1 MKKFKLLNFR
11 KFGVNQNLLRT
22 MKLTLLFLTVCFL
35 QVSATVYSQNTKFT
49 FNAKNQKVVDILQDI
64 ESQSEFRFFYQ
75 REQVDVERTVNLQ
88 ANNQTIDQI
97 LTRLFASEGID
108 YYMREDHLI
117 LLKPV
122 GINASNYNILTDAQ
136 QQRMISGKVTDSR
149 GQPLPGVT
157 VVVKGTTQ
165 GTVTDANGEYTLA
178 NLPAGATL
186 SFSFVGMYPQEVVVG
201 DQTVINISM
210 TEETFGI
217 EEVVAI
223 GYGTVKKS
231 DLTGS
236 VASVNSERLL
246 DKPAFNVAQAIS
258 GKVAG
263 VKIVERT
270 GAPGG
275 NPMIRIRGTNSINS
289 DNSPLVVVDGVVGVA
304 NALTILNPNE
314 IESIE
319 VLKDASATA
328 IYGARGANGV
338 ILITT
343 KRGYVGDVQVE
354 YNGYVSHGVLQKNLE
369 SLNAEQFLYVYT
381 QSWLNVKKYTR
392 GGTPN
397 WPLCVDASILPADRL
412 ANANT
417 YSEYPHLFERTTQVG
432 YTIPLMGKDGNYYK
446 PRFDTDWE
454 GAIFVPSTSTNHQ
467 FTIRGGSE
475 NAQLGAFIGYSLE
488 DGLLLNSK
496 FDRYS
501 GRMTGDFKIAKWL
514 DLNTQ
519 IAINKNK
526 EKANDVSYFSGGI
539 ARGVVEAFPIIP
551 LEFPDDQ
558 ATYGAFAGLYGRNL
572 HFPVGEVDHQ
582 SPWQVSKTVER
593 FTDRSQFTGNL
604 SLIFK
609 ITPDLTFRTNFAADD
624 NSSKYNYYG
633 GRDVTRGD
641 QGRADIN
648 VTKTLYWQNENYFNY
663 NKTSGDH
670 TIDGVLGLSWSR
682 YTYENLNTY
691 NTRFFDDFYKWHNI
705 GVGTHSRPAPSSSDG
720 QNSLNSYFA
729 RANYNYKSK
738 YLLTFTG
745 RVDGSSKFGANS
757 KYGFFP
763 SGSVA
768 WRISEENFAQNIS
781 SLSNLKLR
789 LSLGQTGNQEIGS
802 YVTQAFIGSTN
813 VALGGVVRPGLYP
826 SSMAS
831 PNLKWE
837 KTTQY
842 NGGIDIGLIDNR
854 VAMSVDYYYK
864 LTSDMLLSVPLP
876 TSTTTGSV
884 RDNYGEIENKGFEI
898 MLNTHNIKGN
908 QFNWFTDIAWSANK
922 NKIVKLGPT
931 GEDILR
937 NSWVGGANTV
947 LREGESVA
955 TFWGLNRL
963 GTYSTQEASLAAR
976 YGFVPGDV
984 KYEDINNDGSINAS
998 DGYLLGS
1005 AFPKWD
1011 MDFNNR
1017 FEYKNFDF
1025 SLDIRVSY
1033 GAKMQNRMNHSG
1045 QDRQT
1050 MGNSLASVLDAW
1062 RPDHQDTKIGQVRP
1076 GMGGAYYQ
1084 TYPDTHWIEDASYV
1098 RGEGATLGYNLNRN
1112 ALEQI
1117 GVSSVRLYFTAK
1129 NFFVLTKYSGYDP
1142 EGSDSGNMDS
1152 ITPHMDFYQY
1162 PRPTTYTFGV
1172 NVNF

>member
-1 MKKFKLLNFR
+1 MKKIKLYDFR
-11 KFGVNQNLLRT
+11 VISIIQCLIRT
-22 MKLTLLFLTVCFL
+22 KKL
-35 QVSATVYSQNTKFT
+35 
-49 FNAKNQKVVDILQDI
+49 IP
-64 ESQSEFRFFYQ
+64 
-75 REQVDVERTVNLQ
+75 
-88 ANNQTIDQI
+88 
-97 LTRLFASEGID
+97 
-108 YYMREDHLI
+108 I
-117 LLKPV
+117 LLVACLIQGTAAAKE
-122 GINASNYNILTDAQ
+122 GNSGNHFQRDLQSTEIQ
-136 QQRMISGKVTDSR
+136 QQQTVTGRVTDPG

-157 VVVKGTTQ
+157 VLVKGTTQ
-165 GTVTDANGEYTLA
+165 GTVTNADGEYTIV
-178 NLPAGATL
+178 NVPADATL
-186 SFSFVGMYPQEVVVG
+186 VFQFVGMKTQEFIVG
-201 DQTVINISM
+201 NQTRINLSM
-210 TEETFGI
+210 EEETIGL

-236 VASVNSERLL
+236 VASVSAERLL

-275 NPMIRIRGTNSINS
+275 SPMIRIRGTNSINS
-289 DNSPLVVVDGVVGVA
+289 ENSPLVVVDGVVGVA

-343 KRGYVGDVQVE
+343 KRGFAGDVQVE
-354 YNGYVSHGVLQKNLE
+354 YDGYVSHGMLQKNLK
-369 SLNAEQFLYVYT
+369 SLDAEQFLYVYT
-381 QSWLNVKKYTR
+381 QAWLNVSKYTR

-397 WPLCVDASILPADRL
+397 WPLCVDGSILPADRL
-412 ANANT
+412 ATAKT
-417 YSEYPHLFERTTQVG
+417 YSEYPHLFERTSQGG
-432 YTIPLMGKDGNYYK
+432 YSVPLMGKDGNYYR
-446 PRFDTDWE
+446 PRFDTNWE
-454 GAIFVPSTSTNHQ
+454 EAIFVPSTSTNHQ

-475 NAQLGAFIGYSLE
+475 NARLGTFIGYSLE
-488 DGLLLNSK
+488 DGLLLNSQI
-496 FDRYS
+496 DRYS
-501 GRMTGDFKIAKWL
+501 ARMTGDFKIASWL
-514 DLNTQ
+514 ELSSQ
-519 IAINKNK
+519 IAFNKNK

-539 ARGVVEAFPIIP
+539 ARGVIEAFPIIP
-551 LEFPDDQ
+551 LEFPDDEGV
-558 ATYGAFAGLYGRNL
+558 YGAFAGLYGRNL

-593 FTDRSQFTGNL
+593 FTDRSQFTGSL
-604 SLIFK
+604 SLIFNLSEA
-609 ITPDLTFRTNFAADD
+609 LTFRTNFAADD

-663 NKTSGDH
+663 DKTMGSH
-670 TIDGVLGLSWSR
+670 TVNGVLGASWSR

-720 QNSLNSYFA
+720 QNSLNSYYA
-729 RANYNYKSK
+729 RLNYSYMSK

-745 RVDGSSKFGANS
+745 RVDGSSKFGKNS

-768 WRISEENFAQNIS
+768 WRISEEDIFRNSNN
-781 SLSNLKLR
+781 LSNLKLR
-789 LSLGQTGNQEIGS
+789 FSVGQTGNQEIGS

-813 VALGGVVRPGLYP
+813 VALGGVVQPGLFP

-842 NGGIDIGLIDNR
+842 NGGVDIGLFSNR
-854 VAMSVDYYYK
+854 IAASVDYYYK

-884 RDNYGEIENKGFEI
+884 RSNYGEIENKGFEV
-898 MLNTHNIKGN
+898 MLNTHNIRSN
-908 QFNWFTDIAWSANK
+908 RFNWYTDIAWSANQ

-963 GTYSTQEASLAAR
+963 GTYSTEEASLAAR

-1011 MDFNNR
+1011 AYFNNR
-1017 FEYKNFDF
+1017 IIIGSFDV
-1025 SLDIRVSY
+1025 SVDIRISY

-1084 TYPDTHWIEDASYV
+1084 TYPDTHWIEDASYI
-1098 RGEGATLGYNLNRN
+1098 RGEGATIGYTFSGNPLVKSGLNR
-1112 ALEQI
+1112 L
-1117 GVSSVRLYFTAK
+1117 RLYATAK
-1129 NFFVLTKYSGYDP
+1129 NFFVLTEYSGYDP

-1162 PRPTTYTFGV
+1162 PRPTTFTFGV
-1172 NVNF
+1172 NIIF

>member
-1 MKKFKLLNFR
+1 MKNRISMMKGILFSLLWTFS
-11 KFGVNQNLLRT
+11 
-22 MKLTLLFLTVCFL
+22 LF
-35 QVSATVYSQNTKFT
+35 VSAQNITVTG
-49 FNAKNQKVVDILQDI
+49 KVSD
-64 ESQSEFRFFYQ
+64 
-75 REQVDVERTVNLQ
+75 
-88 ANNQTIDQI
+88 ANN
-97 LTRLFASEGID
+97 E
-108 YYMREDHLI
+108 
-117 LLKPV
+117 
-122 GINASNYNILTDAQ
+122 
-136 QQRMISGKVTDSR
+136 
-149 GQPLPGVT
+149 PLVGVT
-157 VVVKGTTQ
+157 IRIQGTQ
-165 GTVTDANGEYTLA
+165 IGTVTDSDGNFTLT
-178 NLPAGATL
+178 NVPPNSQLEV
-186 SFSFVGMYPQEVVVG
+186 SYVGMRTEFIPLNGRNYVQVILAEDTELLEEVVV
-201 DQTVINISM
+201 V
-210 TEETFGI
+210 
-217 EEVVAI
+217 
-223 GYGTVKKS
+223 GYGTMKKS

-236 VASVNSERLL
+236 ITSISSERLL
-246 DKPAFNVAQAIS
+246 DKPVFNVAQAIS
-258 GKVAG
+258 GKAPG

-343 KRGYVGDVQVE
+343 KRGYAGDVQVE
-354 YNGYVSHGVLQKNLE
+354 YDGNVSYGVLQRHLE
-369 SLNAEQFLYVYT
+369 SLNAEQFMYVYT
-381 QSWLNVKKYTR
+381 QAWKNVTKYTR

-397 WPLCVDASILPADRL
+397 WPLLADASILPPDRVAD
-412 ANANT
+412 ATT
-417 YSEYPHLFERTTQVG
+417 YSEYPHLFERTTQGG
-432 YTIPLMGKDGNYYK
+432 YSVPLVGKDGNYYK

-467 FTIRGGSE
+467 VSIRGGSE
-475 NAQLGAFIGYSLE
+475 SAQLGAFIGYSLE
-488 DGLLLNSK
+488 EGLLLNSR
-496 FDRYS
+496 FDRYT
-501 GRMTGDFKIAKWL
+501 GRMTGDFKITKWL
-514 DLNTQ
+514 DLSTQ

-526 EKANDVSYFSGGI
+526 ETANDVSYFSGGI

-551 LEFPDDQ
+551 LEFPNDESI
-558 ATYGAFAGLYGRNL
+558 YGAYAGKFGRNL
-572 HFPVGEVDHQ
+572 HFPVGEIDHQ
-582 SPWQVSKTVER
+582 SPWQVSKTTER
-593 FTDRSQFTGNL
+593 FTDRSQFTANL

-648 VTKTLYWQNENYFNY
+648 VSKTLYWQSENYFNY
-663 NKTSGDH
+663 NKTVGYH
-670 TIDGVLGLSWSR
+670 MIDGMLGASWSR
-682 YTYENLNTY
+682 FSWENLNTF
-691 NTRFFDDFYKWHNI
+691 NTTFFDDFYKWHNI
-705 GVGTHSRPAPSSSDG
+705 GVGTNKRPAPSSWDG
-720 QNSLNSYFA
+720 QNSLNSYYA
-729 RANYNYKSK
+729 RANYSYKSK

-781 SLSNLKLR
+781 WLSNLKLR
-789 LSLGQTGNQEIGS
+789 LSIGQTGNQEIGS

-813 VALGGVVRPGLYP
+813 VALGGAVQPGLYP

-831 PNLKWE
+831 PDLKWE

-842 NGGIDIGLIDNR
+842 NGGIDIGLINNR
-854 VAMSVDYYYK
+854 IAMSIDYYYK

-884 RDNYGEIENKGFEI
+884 RDNYGEIENKGIEI
-898 MLNTHNIKGN
+898 LLNTHNIKGN
-908 QFNWFTDIAWSANK
+908 QFNWYTDIAWSANR

-937 NSWVGGANTV
+937 NYWVGGANTV

-963 GTYSTQEASLAAR
+963 GTYSTEEASLAAR

-984 KYEDINNDGSINAS
+984 KYEDINNDGAINAS

-1033 GAKMQNRMNHSG
+1033 GAKIQNRTNHSG
-1045 QDRQT
+1045 EDRQT
-1050 MGNSLASVLDAW
+1050 MGNSKITVLDAW
-1062 RPDHQDTKIGQVRP
+1062 RPDHQDTMIGQVRP

-1084 TYPDTHWIEDASYV
+1084 TYPDTHWIEDASYI
-1098 RGEGATLGYNLNRN
+1098 RGEGATIGYTLPKSALDRLN
-1112 ALEQI
+1112 I
-1117 GVSSVRLYFTAK
+1117 DRLRLFVTAR
-1129 NFFVLTKYSGYDP
+1129 NFFLLTEYSGYDP
-1142 EGSDSGNMDS
+1142 EGSDSDNMDS

-1162 PRPTTYTFGV
+1162 PRPTTYSLGV
-1172 NVNF
+1172 NVTF